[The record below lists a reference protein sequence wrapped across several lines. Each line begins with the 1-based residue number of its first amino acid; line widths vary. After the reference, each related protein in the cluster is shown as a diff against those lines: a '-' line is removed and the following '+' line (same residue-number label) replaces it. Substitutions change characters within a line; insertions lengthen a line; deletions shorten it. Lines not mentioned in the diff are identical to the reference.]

1 MSWNWASLAR
11 NKNKMLEMAR
21 DKQAALLAIGGE
33 GSGFIFV
40 HQIMHPNFSV
50 LTTLAQLNVRL

>member
-1 MSWNWASLAR
+1 
-11 NKNKMLEMAR
+11 MLEMAR